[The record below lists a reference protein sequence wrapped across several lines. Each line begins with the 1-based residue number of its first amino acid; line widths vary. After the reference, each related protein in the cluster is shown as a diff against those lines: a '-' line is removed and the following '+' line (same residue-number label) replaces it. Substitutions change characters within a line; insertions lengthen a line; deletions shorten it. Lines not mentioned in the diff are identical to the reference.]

1 MNLLLQGQL
10 LDFPMN
16 FLKEATGLVDK
27 YIENLDERKENCP
40 DPDSFGLYEDGEHIT
55 GLGFVA
61 CQYYITATYSFY
73 KNYDYHNYTEKKP
86 VALKRGP
93 KHCTGSPFA
102 ELINACAN
110 YWKHH
115 EEWQGV
121 PEKQLRSDAAETI
134 KAMKSLGI
142 KVAGGYYPLHNAFCK
157 LLGSPPYRF
166 NALLPLLKEWREA
179 VRQAAKEAKGP

>member
-1 MNLLLQGQL
+1 MNLLFQGQL

-16 FLKEATGLVDK
+16 FLKEATGLIDK
-27 YIENLDERKENCP
+27 YLENLDERKENCP
-40 DPDSFGLYEDGEHIT
+40 DPDSFGLYDDGEHIT
-55 GLGFVA
+55 GLGFVV
-61 CQYYITATYSFY
+61 CQYYITAIYSFY
-73 KNYDYHNYTEKKP
+73 KENKP
-86 VALKRGP
+86 IALKCGP
-93 KHCTGSPFA
+93 KHYTGLPFA

-115 EEWQGV
+115 EEWRGV
-121 PEKQLRSDAAETI
+121 PKEQLRSDSAKTI

-142 KVAGGYYPLHNAFCK
+142 KVAEGYYPLHNALCK

-179 VRQAAKEAKGP
+179 VRQAAKEVKGP